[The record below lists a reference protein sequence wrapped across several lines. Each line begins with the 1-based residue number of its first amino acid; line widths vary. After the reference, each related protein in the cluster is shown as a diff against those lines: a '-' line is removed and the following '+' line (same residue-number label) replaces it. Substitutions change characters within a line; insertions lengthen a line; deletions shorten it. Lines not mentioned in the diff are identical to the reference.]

1 MMDMTAG
8 DGYFSWDKVHSN
20 TVAIVQDCLAAMNIL
35 ILSQP
40 PYSPGLVPSHYF
52 VSLRMN
58 TKLEDISMAQE
69 TLQKAWDG
77 VLRTIAKED
86 LAAVFRR
93 W

>member
-1 MMDMTAG
+1 
-8 DGYFSWDKVHSN
+8 
-20 TVAIVQDCLAAMNIL
+20 
-35 ILSQP
+35 
-40 PYSPGLVPSHYF
+40 
-52 VSLRMN
+52 MN